1 MKNWLVI
8 GGTGMLK
15 DVSLWLIQQGNHVTV
30 IGRQQKKMQN
40 LINEV
45 KNDAKLSPFIC

>member
-1 MKNWLVI
+1 
-8 GGTGMLK
+8 MLK
-15 DVSLWLIQQGNHVTV
+15 DVSLRLIQQGNHVTV

-45 KNDAKLSPFIC
+45 KNDLKLSPIIS

>member
-1 MKNWLVI
+1 MKHWLVI

-15 DVSLWLIQQGNHVTV
+15 DVSVWLINEGNHVTV

-45 KNDAKLSPFIC
+45 KNASKLTPL

>member
-15 DVSLWLIQQGNHVTV
+15 DVSIWLLQQENHVTV
-30 IGRQQKKMQN
+30 IGRQQKKMQS
-40 LINEV
+40 LIN
-45 KNDAKLSPFIC
+45 DQAC